1 MPPFAA
7 ARSRFGLQSLKFSPF
22 LAKKSPFRT
31 HPAIFFHPYDAMS
44 AAVKLLVVED
54 DPQLADSVSDLL
66 QSEGF
71 QTTIAR
77 NGADGLKLG
86 LEEDFD
92 AVITDFRLPGTGGME
107 LLEKLHET
115 KPRLPIIMMTAFTT
129 TDLAIEA
136 TRHGAFDYLIKPFRL
151 SELVSV
157 AKRAVQTARIN
168 GKPVEIPGDP
178 PSDDERESIIG
189 TSPCMQNVYK
199 EMGRVA
205 DKNVPV
211 LIAGE
216 SGTGKEL
223 IARAIYSH
231 SKRSDRRFI
240 AVSCA
245 AIPETLLESELFGHE
260 KGAFAGADAKRIGR
274 LEQADG
280 GTVFLD
286 EIGDMP
292 LNTQGKILRLLQER
306 AFTRPGGREDHA
318 ADVRLIAATHRNLEA
333 AVKTG
338 EFRQD
343 LFYRLSAAVLTVP
356 PLRERAGDIKALAG
370 YFLERY
376 SREYEIDTP
385 PMEDAALELL
395 RDYPWPGNVRELE
408 NVIRKALLRCRGYP
422 IARADVESLLGAATL
437 PSVGGAHEHPF
448 SQKVSDVLKQ
458 AKNGDISGA
467 YGVLLQDFE
476 REVFAQAIRLAH
488 GHQTNAAKWL
498 GISRITLR
506 DKLDKYELFPKRT
519 TSAS

>member
-1 MPPFAA
+1 
-7 ARSRFGLQSLKFSPF
+7 
-22 LAKKSPFRT
+22 
-31 HPAIFFHPYDAMS
+31 MS
-44 AAVKLLVVED
+44 SVVRLLVVED

-66 QSEGF
+66 QTEGF

-77 NGADGLKLG
+77 DGTKGLKAA

-107 LLEKLHET
+107 LLEKLHES
-115 KPRLPIIMMTAFTT
+115 KPRLPVIMMTAYTT

-151 SELVSV
+151 SDLVSV
-157 AKRAVQTARIN
+157 AKRAIQTARIN

-178 PSDDERESIIG
+178 PTEDERESIIG
-189 TSPCMQNVYK
+189 TSPSMQDVYK

-205 DKNVPV
+205 DKNVTV
-211 LIAGE
+211 LIQGE
-216 SGTGKEL
+216 TGTGKEL

-231 SKRSDRRFI
+231 SKRAGQPFI
-240 AVSCA
+240 AVNCA

-260 KGAFAGADAKRIGR
+260 KGAFTGADARRIGR
-274 LEQADG
+274 FEQANQ
-280 GTVFLD
+280 GTLFLD

-292 LNTQGKILRLLQER
+292 LNTQVKILRVLQER
-306 AFTRPGGREDHA
+306 VINRVGGREEIPV
-318 ADVRLIAATHRNLEA
+318 DVRIITATNCNLEA
-333 AVKTG
+333 AVNSG

-343 LFYRLSAAVLTVP
+343 LYYRLNAAILTVP
-356 PLRERAGDIKALAG
+356 PLRERGEDIKALAG

-376 SREYEIDTP
+376 SREYEIETP
-385 PMEDAALELL
+385 PVEDQAMELL
-395 RDYPWPGNVRELE
+395 LDYEWPGNVRELE
-408 NVIRKALLRCRGYP
+408 NVIRKALLKCRGYP
-422 IARADVESLLGAATL
+422 IARADVESLLGSSAVPTL
-437 PSVGGAHEHPF
+437 ANGQEHPF
-448 SQKVSDVLKQ
+448 SQKVTDILKQ

-476 REVFAQAIRLAH
+476 REVFSQAIRLAH

-519 TSAS
+519 ST